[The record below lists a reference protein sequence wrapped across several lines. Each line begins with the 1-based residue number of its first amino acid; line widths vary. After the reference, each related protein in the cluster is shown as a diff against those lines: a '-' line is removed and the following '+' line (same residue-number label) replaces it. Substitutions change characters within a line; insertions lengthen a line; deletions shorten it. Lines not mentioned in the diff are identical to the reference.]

1 LPFDLA
7 EAKPVTQLVSNLY
20 GFVSNLINQLV
31 FIYNRR
37 IFYSSQ
43 SFSSSSRSLIVPLLE
58 GGSNLRNCSSIHPY
72 WITGFTDAEGE
83 EKIIKSA
90 VPFSRPRLKEEMVHI
105 SSGSFVISLAKHK
118 SKQVGYSINPSFQI
132 KLNIRD
138 LELLKIIQ
146 EGDPPEGG
154 GGRLL
159 EGVEKFIQ
167 KRIRLNLLYYDIK
180 SWFK

>member
-1 LPFDLA
+1 
-7 EAKPVTQLVSNLY
+7 
-20 GFVSNLINQLV
+20 
-31 FIYNRR
+31 
-37 IFYSSQ
+37 
-43 SFSSSSRSLIVPLLE
+43 
-58 GGSNLRNCSSIHPY
+58 
-72 WITGFTDAEGE
+72 
-83 EKIIKSA
+83 
-90 VPFSRPRLKEEMVHI
+90 MVHI